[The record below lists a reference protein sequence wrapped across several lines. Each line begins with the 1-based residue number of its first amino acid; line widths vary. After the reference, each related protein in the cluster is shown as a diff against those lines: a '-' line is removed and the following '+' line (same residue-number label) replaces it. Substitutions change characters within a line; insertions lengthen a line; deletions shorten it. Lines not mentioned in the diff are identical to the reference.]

1 MERIELAC
9 FVTEVSGR
17 FQFLVDVYGM
27 TGPES
32 RNDLLPHV
40 TYRLPE
46 LSVSAVLDYGD
57 GPGRRVKVTASA
69 KTGTGWVRAAVPGLV
84 EAALFAPRH
93 HVGWRAHTV
102 AAMQRT
108 LDDNAIWLR
117 RLMPALVG
125 PDGPDLLRK
134 ALEPPRRRA
143 PNTRWQY
150 A

>member
-1 MERIELAC
+1 MERIELAS
-9 FVTEVSGR
+9 FVAEVSGR

-32 RNDLLPHV
+32 RNDLLPV

-57 GPGRRVKVTASA
+57 GPGRR
-69 KTGTGWVRAAVPGLV
+69 
-84 EAALFAPRH
+84 
-93 HVGWRAHTV
+93 AHTV

-108 LDDNAIWLR
+108 LYDNALWLR

>member
-1 MERIELAC
+1 MERIELAS
-9 FVTEVSGR
+9 FVAEVSGR

-32 RNDLLPHV
+32 RNDLLPV

-57 GPGRRVKVTASA
+57 GPGRRVTVTASA

-108 LDDNAIWLR
+108 LDDNALWLR
-117 RLMPALVG
+117 RLTPALVG
-125 PDGPDLLRK
+125 PGRPDLLRK